1 MSQYSHLATSHAPAV
16 CGTAVATPARTPFAG
31 AFTRGLTR
39 ASVNFLPVL
48 LTALLLVGCK
58 GGDAPPEAAAQ
69 EKESAPIPVEV
80 ADLERGDVFAV
91 YTGTASLETDAD
103 ALVVAKVAGEVVR
116 ILAEEGDRVEE
127 GQVLARLDGDRLR
140 LEMERARANLRK
152 LEQEYNR
159 SVELFERGL
168 VSSGAF
174 EGQKYELEALRAIYR
189 LAELEYSYTEI
200 RAPIAGVV
208 TRRYIRTGNTISV
221 NEPAFQVTELD
232 PLIAYIHIPEREFRR
247 LEPGQSAELTL
258 DAIPGQRFA
267 AHVQRISPV
276 VDPITGTFKVTMEVP
291 DQGGRLKPGMF
302 GRFNIVWDTRR
313 DALLAPR
320 VAIVDDDVSDSVFV
334 VEDGKAVRR
343 PVRTGY
349 ARGAQ
354 VEIIDGLTGDEE
366 IVVIGQAGLRDGANV
381 EVVRRAG
388 TGAEP
393 RVARDGT

>member
-1 MSQYSHLATSHAPAV
+1 MAAFPNGILRAPA
-16 CGTAVATPARTPFAG
+16 A
-31 AFTRGLTR
+31 
-39 ASVNFLPVL
+39 FLPLL

-58 GGDAPPEAAAQ
+58 GGDGKPEAAAE
-69 EKESAPIPVEV
+69 EKETAPVPVEV
-80 ADLERGDVFAV
+80 AGLERGDVFAV

-103 ALVVAKVAGEVVR
+103 ALVVAKVAGEVVE

-140 LEMERARANLRK
+140 LEMDRAHANLRK

-159 SVELFERGL
+159 SIELFERGL

-189 LAELEYSYTEI
+189 LAQLEYSYTQI
-200 RAPIAGVV
+200 RAPISGVV
-208 TRRYIRTGNTISV
+208 ARRHIRLGNTISV

-258 DAIPGQRFA
+258 DAIPGQRFEA
-267 AHVQRISPV
+267 RVQRISPV
-276 VDPITGTFKVTMEVP
+276 VDPVTGTFKVTMEVP

-313 DALLAPR
+313 NALLVPR

-334 VEDGKAVRR
+334 IEDGKAVRR
-343 PVRTGY
+343 TVRTGY
-349 ARGAQ
+349 TRGAQ
-354 VEIIDGLTGDEE
+354 VEILDGLSGDEE

-381 EVVRRAG
+381 EVVRR
-388 TGAEP
+388 TGDGSEP
-393 RVARDGT
+393 RVAHDGN

>member
-1 MSQYSHLATSHAPAV
+1 MNQHSHLATFPTASARPAVDPPGRRSFRAALPTGLLRAPA
-16 CGTAVATPARTPFAG
+16 
-31 AFTRGLTR
+31 AFM
-39 ASVNFLPVL
+39 PVL
-48 LTALLLVGCK
+48 LAALLLVGCK
-58 GGDAPPEAAAQ
+58 GGDDQPESAAEGKQA
-69 EKESAPIPVEV
+69 APIPVEV
-80 ADLERGDVFAV
+80 AGLERGDVFAV

-103 ALVVAKVAGEVVR
+103 ALVVTKVAGEVVE
-116 ILAEEGDRVEE
+116 ILAEEGERVEE
-127 GQVLARLDGDRLR
+127 GQLLARLDGDRLR

-189 LAELEYSYTEI
+189 LAQLEYGYTQI
-200 RAPIAGVV
+200 KAPISGVV
-208 TRRYIRTGNTISV
+208 THRHIRVGNTISV
-221 NEPAFQVTELD
+221 NDPAFQVTELD

-258 DAIPGQRFA
+258 DAIPGQRFQA
-267 AHVQRISPV
+267 NVQRVSPV
-276 VDPITGTFKVTMEVP
+276 VDPVTGTFKVTMKVP

-302 GRFNIVWDTRR
+302 GRFNIVWDTRLG
-313 DALLAPR
+313 ALLAPR

-343 PVRTGY
+343 TVRTGY
-349 ARGAQ
+349 AHGAQ

-388 TGAEP
+388 DGAAP
-393 RVARDGT
+393 HVARDGA

>member
-1 MSQYSHLATSHAPAV
+1 MADFPQRLLGAPM
-16 CGTAVATPARTPFAG
+16 
-31 AFTRGLTR
+31 AFL
-39 ASVNFLPVL
+39 SVL

-58 GGDAPPEAAAQ
+58 GGDQSPGAAAAK
-69 EKESAPIPVEV
+69 KESAPIPVEV
-80 ADLERGDVFAV
+80 TALERGDVFAV
-91 YTGTASLETDAD
+91 YSGTASLETDAD
-103 ALVVAKVAGEVVR
+103 ALVVAKVAGEVVE
-116 ILAEEGDRVEE
+116 ILAEEGDRVTE

-159 SVELFERGL
+159 SIELFERGL

-189 LAELEYSYTEI
+189 LAQLEYSYTQI

-208 TRRYIRTGNTISV
+208 SRRFIRTGNTISV
-221 NEPAFQVTELD
+221 NEQAYQVTELD

-258 DAIPGQRFA
+258 DAIPGQRFK

-276 VDPITGTFKVTMEVP
+276 VDPVTGTFKVTMEVP

-313 DALLAPR
+313 EALLAPR

-334 VEDGKAVRR
+334 VVDGKAERR

-349 ARGAQ
+349 TRGAL
-354 VEIIDGLTGDEE
+354 VEILDGLTGDEE

-381 EVVRRAG
+381 EVVRRTGDG
-388 TGAEP
+388 TQP

>member
-1 MSQYSHLATSHAPAV
+1 MIQHSHLATVPTASARQVVDPPGRRSFADSFPAGLLRAPA
-16 CGTAVATPARTPFAG
+16 
-31 AFTRGLTR
+31 AFM
-39 ASVNFLPVL
+39 PVL
-48 LTALLLVGCK
+48 LAALLLVGCK
-58 GGDAPPEAAAQ
+58 GGDDKPESAAE
-69 EKESAPIPVEV
+69 EKKAAPIPVEV
-80 ADLERGDVFAV
+80 AGLERGDVFAV

-103 ALVVAKVAGEVVR
+103 ALVVAKVAGEVVE
-116 ILAEEGDRVEE
+116 ILAEEGDRVKE
-127 GQVLARLDGDRLR
+127 GQLLARLDGDRLR

-189 LAELEYSYTEI
+189 LAQLEYSYTQI
-200 RAPIAGVV
+200 KAPISGVV
-208 TRRYIRTGNTISV
+208 ARRHIRVGNTISV
-221 NEPAFQVTELD
+221 NDPVFQVTELD

-258 DAIPGQRFA
+258 DAIPGQRFQ
-267 AHVQRISPV
+267 AHVQRVSPI
-276 VDPITGTFKVTMEVP
+276 VDPVTGTFKVTMEVP

-334 VEDGKAVRR
+334 IEDGKAVRR
-343 PVRTGY
+343 TVRTGY

-366 IVVIGQAGLRDGANV
+366 IVVIGQSGLRDGANV
-381 EVVRRAG
+381 EVVRRTG
-388 TGAEP
+388 DGAEP
-393 RVARDGT
+393 RVARDGA